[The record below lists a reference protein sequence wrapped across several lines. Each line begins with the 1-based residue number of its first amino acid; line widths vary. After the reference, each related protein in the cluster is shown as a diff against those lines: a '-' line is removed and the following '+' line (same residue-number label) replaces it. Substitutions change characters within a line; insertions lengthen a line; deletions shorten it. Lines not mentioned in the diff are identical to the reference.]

1 MHHLKFKKI
10 RIEFGVCIKE
20 ISTLLNMTDANYA
33 KIERGEIEI
42 SIKNLIKLSDYYK
55 VPVDELIM
63 KNNNEKVDLQKIN
76 EYLLSRI
83 TLLEKELIENKLLL
97 KAVKK

>member
-10 RIEFGVCIKE
+10 RIEFGVSIKE

-63 KNNNEKVDLQKIN
+63 KIIMKK
-76 EYLLSRI
+76 
-83 TLLEKELIENKLLL
+83 LIYKKLMNTC
-97 KAVKK
+97 